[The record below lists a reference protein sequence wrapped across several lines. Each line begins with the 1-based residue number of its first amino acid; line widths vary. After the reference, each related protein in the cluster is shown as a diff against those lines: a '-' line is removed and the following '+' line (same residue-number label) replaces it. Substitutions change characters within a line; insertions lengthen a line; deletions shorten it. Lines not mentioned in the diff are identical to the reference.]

1 MYFLDRIPLTG
12 QVGMSGQDFLPCA
25 RLASSQSW
33 QSFMLLQLSHT
44 IRRRWFRIGL
54 NLVMIFVGLELI
66 EYAYA
71 TQYYFSESR
80 LMKDLPVLEAMY
92 IAFIAGLF
100 PNYATSI
107 ADMVM
112 DVNIRSWRQILAVGA
127 FLLITFLLNVLVIW
141 VSIRFV

>member
-1 MYFLDRIPLTG
+1 
-12 QVGMSGQDFLPCA
+12 
-25 RLASSQSW
+25 
-33 QSFMLLQLSHT
+33 MLLHLSYT

-112 DVNIRSWRQILAVGA
+112 DVNIRSWRQILAVGT